1 MAAAR
6 SGSKKSPPR
15 RVQAAVDTRSAL
27 LDAAEELLL
36 DEGYSA
42 VTSRRVAERAGANS
56 GLVYYYFESMED
68 LLVEL
73 FRRNAE
79 GGLERQ
85 AQVLQS
91 PQPLW
96 ALWDDLTSSINDA
109 RAIEFFAL
117 ARHYGR
123 VRDEVLAYSWRY
135 RKLQIDVLR
144 EVLPTYDLD
153 LETWPPSALVLTV
166 ASISL
171 LLLVEKGYGFDDGHD
186 ELVAAVERQIRALEG
201 DRWVEHP
208 AVARRKA

>member
-6 SGSKKSPPR
+6 SAAKKTAAR
-15 RVQAAVDTRSAL
+15 RERSAVDSRSAL

-36 DEGYSA
+36 DEGYAA

-79 GGLERQ
+79 RGLERQ

-96 ALWDDLTSSINDA
+96 ALWDDLTSSLNDA
-109 RAIEFFAL
+109 RTVEFFAL
-117 ARHYGR
+117 ARHHHR
-123 VRDEVLAYSWRY
+123 VRHEVIEFSRRY
-135 RKLQIDVLR
+135 RQLQVDVLGDVLR
-144 EVLPTYDLD
+144 TYDLD
-153 LETWPPSALVLTV
+153 VESWPPSVLILAV
-166 ASISL
+166 ASVSL
-171 LLLVEKGYGFDDGHD
+171 LLLVERGYGFDDGHD

-201 DRWVEHP
+201 DRWSEHP